1 MSEHRRNQS
10 PIVRFLGEDAGQGG
24 PFALLGLRHEIG
36 SDTEI
41 QRARLRRLRQ
51 VDCHPQRATPDAE
64 EVRLAIHSAASQL
77 LDPALR
83 SQLAIRWPEGTP
95 VDVPKAWTPTR
106 AMHRVTPALM
116 RRARLIVGSSGG
128 WNASARRRLAH
139 LARINRLNAME
150 IIQQLGAGSPLRTS
164 RDDSSRPLP
173 LLPPAPGGAGGWVI
187 VYALL
192 GVLACTTAITLMIV
206 PNSPQGT
213 LELAEESGPITL
225 NDYTDPDT
233 PPDTGSTV
241 PRDRITHYSAIA
253 HELDRLVARARVE
266 PDAAVARFKE
276 IYPQFTREWTAFPR
290 NALQRAGVNI
300 AEFMVRLDQQGLSPE
315 QISPLLAAAGLE
327 PGRVMLASGVIDVTM
342 NSAGLRQETMDQLR
356 AIRSQMTDA
365 PVSSTS
371 DLSAAVQVI
380 ASHLGRT
387 SGTDDPTWW
396 TSWHAGAEHAIAK
409 GTREH
414 TAMILGAM
422 SHRLRDLR
430 EPDQQWRSVASTLV
444 RSLDWRPNSA
454 ERFWLIEQF
463 SDRSVTTPRLAML
476 TEALVTESAAEG
488 VDQLMILRRDANDP
502 KRDQIQSRIK
512 SAWFPNQSMSASEM
526 LASGSMTPLMQQLRV
541 EINATPDQ
549 LDDDR
554 AIDPMLRLARLI
566 TAAHLQ
572 LDGAPELAEEIIASY
587 DEPISEDTP
596 ERSSLART
604 DSDTQ
609 WAEKAVNCTEPEQ
622 LRPYLDE
629 LIGKRS
635 IGISSA
641 YALVHLANRADA
653 NLRELALE
661 QITRF
666 GDQITMLIAV
676 DHELDTRPSA
686 KLEAIVYA
694 ALQTELPSRNDPDW
708 VPFVRR
714 IVLARIGDAIADE
727 RAIRV
732 SQLQSE
738 ISELH
743 ALRLEILNIDLGNDP
758 NPAAQLAA
766 ITNSSRSRS
775 VQNANSPQ
783 TRAELNLIETQ
794 ATIERANAPSLMHA
808 YLAEQRFQLGLTRLD
823 LLLRY
828 PDAEQVLD
836 AIIAELE
843 DRDARASSILQ
854 QITQTQ
860 RAIAQMTLVELER
873 EAYQ

>member
-36 SDTEI
+36 SVTEI

-51 VDCHPQRATPDAE
+51 VDCHPQRATPDAD

-150 IIQQLGAGSPLRTS
+150 IIQQLGAGSPSRAS

-173 LLPPAPGGAGGWVI
+173 MLPPAPGGSGGWFI
-187 VYALL
+187 AYSLL

-206 PNSPQGT
+206 PNGEGT
-213 LELAEESGPITL
+213 FELADDSRPITL
-225 NDYTDPDT
+225 NDYTDPDM
-233 PPDTGSTV
+233 PADTGSTV
-241 PRDRITHYSAIA
+241 QRDRITHYSAIA

-266 PDAAVARFKE
+266 PDAAVARFRE

-315 QISPLLAAAGLE
+315 QISPLLAVAGVE
-327 PGRVMLASGVIDVTM
+327 PGRVMLATGVIDVTL

-356 AIRSQMTDA
+356 AIRTQMTDA
-365 PVSSTS
+365 PVSNSS
-371 DLSAAVQVI
+371 DLSVNVQVI

-387 SGTDDPTWW
+387 SGTDDSDWW
-396 TSWHAGAEHAIAK
+396 TSWHAGAEHAVAK

-422 SHRLRDLR
+422 SRRLRDPR
-430 EPDQQWRSVASTLV
+430 EPDHQWRSVASLLV

-554 AIDPMLRLARLI
+554 AIDPLLRLSRLV

-572 LDGAPELAEEIIASY
+572 LDGAPELGEELIASY
-587 DEPISEDTP
+587 DEPLSENTP
-596 ERSSLART
+596 EQSSLART
-604 DSDTQ
+604 TSDTE

-622 LRPYLDE
+622 LRPYLDK
-629 LIGKRS
+629 LIGKRT

-641 YALVHLANRADA
+641 YALVYLAKSFNA
-653 NLRELALE
+653 NLRDLALE

-666 GDQITMLIAV
+666 GDQVTMLIAV
-676 DHELDTRPSA
+676 DHELDIRPSA

-708 VPFVRR
+708 VPIVRR

-732 SQLQSE
+732 SQLQQE

-743 ALRLEILNIDLGNDP
+743 ALRLEILRIDLGTDA
-758 NPAAQLAA
+758 NPASQLVA
-766 ITNSSRSRS
+766 ITNSTRSRS
-775 VQNANSPQ
+775 IQGASSPQ
-783 TRAELNLIETQ
+783 TRAELNLIETR

-828 PDAEQVLD
+828 PDTEQVVD
-836 AIIAELE
+836 AIISELD
-843 DRDARASSILQ
+843 DRDARASSVLQ
-854 QITQTQ
+854 QITQAQ

>member
-51 VDCHPQRATPDAE
+51 VDCHPQRATPDAD

-77 LDPALR
+77 LDEALR

-150 IIQQLGAGSPLRTS
+150 IVQQLGAGTSSRTS
-164 RDDSSRPLP
+164 PDGSTRSFPM
-173 LLPPAPGGAGGWVI
+173 LPPAPGGSGGWFI
-187 VYALL
+187 AYALL
-192 GVLACTTAITLMIV
+192 GVLACTTAITLIIV
-206 PNSPQGT
+206 PNGQGK
-213 LELAEESGPITL
+213 LEVADETGPITL
-225 NDYTDPDT
+225 NDYTEPDT
-233 PPDTGSTV
+233 RADTGSTV
-241 PRDRITHYSAIA
+241 QRDRITHYSAIA

-266 PDAAVARFKE
+266 PDAAVARFRE

-315 QISPLLAAAGLE
+315 QISPLLAAAGVE
-327 PGRVMLASGVIDVTM
+327 PGRVMLATSVIDVTL

-356 AIRSQMTDA
+356 AIRTQMSDA
-365 PVSSTS
+365 PVSNSS
-371 DLSAAVQVI
+371 DLSVNVQVI

-387 SGTDDPTWW
+387 SRTDDPGWW
-396 TSWHAGAEHAIAK
+396 TNWHTGVENAVAE

-414 TAMILGAM
+414 TAIILGAM
-422 SHRLRDLR
+422 SRRLRDPR
-430 EPDQQWRSVASTLV
+430 EPDQQWRSVASRLV
-444 RSLDWRPNSA
+444 RSLDWRPSSA

-554 AIDPMLRLARLI
+554 AIDPMLRLARLV

-572 LDGAPELAEEIIASY
+572 LDGAPELGEEIIASY

-629 LIGKRS
+629 LIGKRT

-653 NLRELALE
+653 NLRELAIE

-666 GDQITMLIAV
+666 GDQVTMLIAV

-694 ALQTELPSRNDPDW
+694 ALQTELPSRNDSDW
-708 VPFVRR
+708 LPVVRR

-732 SQLQSE
+732 SQLQQE
-738 ISELH
+738 VSELH
-743 ALRLEILNIDLGNDP
+743 ALRLDILRIDLGTEP

-766 ITNSSRSRS
+766 ITNSTRSPS
-775 VQNANSPQ
+775 LQGASSPQ
-783 TRAELNLIETQ
+783 TRAELNLIETR
-794 ATIERANAPSLMHA
+794 ATIERANAHSLLHA
-808 YLAEQRFQLGLTRLD
+808 YLAEQRFQLGLICLD

-836 AIIAELE
+836 AIISELE
-843 DRDARASSILQ
+843 DRDARASSVLQ
-854 QITQTQ
+854 QITQAQ